1 MNRKLLVSV
10 IGLGLVGVVALF
22 LLIQLVPY
30 GRNHTNPAVVSE
42 PNWNSPQTREL
53 AVRACYD
60 CHSNQTFWPRYSNI
74 APFSWLIQ
82 RDVDEG
88 RRRLNFSTWGQG
100 RMEVDHS
107 SRLIQEGEMPPFY
120 YVILHPSAKLSSSE
134 QQTLINGLSQIGGE
148 GSLDGQGG
156 DD

>member
-60 CHSNQTFWPRYSNI
+60 CHSNQ
-74 APFSWLIQ
+74 
-82 RDVDEG
+82 
-88 RRRLNFSTWGQG
+88 
-100 RMEVDHS
+100 
-107 SRLIQEGEMPPFY
+107 
-120 YVILHPSAKLSSSE
+120 
-134 QQTLINGLSQIGGE
+134 
-148 GSLDGQGG
+148 SLCHYT
-156 DD
+156 

>member
-1 MNRKLLVSV
+1 
-10 IGLGLVGVVALF
+10 
-22 LLIQLVPY
+22 
-30 GRNHTNPAVVSE
+30 
-42 PNWNSPQTREL
+42 
-53 AVRACYD
+53 
-60 CHSNQTFWPRYSNI
+60 
-74 APFSWLIQ
+74 
-82 RDVDEG
+82 
-88 RRRLNFSTWGQG
+88 
-100 RMEVDHS
+100 MEVDHS